1 MNHWKTIEFLTIV
14 DLKVVNECMQVLMYN
29 VCIVFVMDLIVS
41 VYKLINFM
49 MLIICSMKYIK
60 MICNTRILYVYTYL
74 VIKI

>member
-1 MNHWKTIEFLTIV
+1 MNVCKYI
-14 DLKVVNECMQVLMYN
+14 LMYN

-74 VIKI
+74 VHVIKI

>member
-1 MNHWKTIEFLTIV
+1 MNICKYI
-14 DLKVVNECMQVLMYN
+14 LMYN
-29 VCIVFVMDLIVS
+29 VCIVFVSDLIVY

-60 MICNTRILYVYTYL
+60 MICNTRILYVYTCL

>member
-1 MNHWKTIEFLTIV
+1 MNVCKYI
-14 DLKVVNECMQVLMYN
+14 LMYN

-60 MICNTRILYVYTYL
+60 MIYNTRILYVYTYL